1 MISRQAFEKIQ
12 ELSQQFK
19 SVAILGPRQSGKTT
33 LARACFPHKPYIS
46 LENPDSRRFAL
57 DDPKGFLQQFPEGAI
72 LDEIQRTPEILSYL
86 QQILDEDPRRGKF
99 ILTGSNNFLLVQ
111 SLTQSLAGRV
121 AYLDLLPL
129 SLAELKLLE
138 NGLADLD
145 TCIFQGGYPA
155 LWAENITASNWFPAY
170 LRTYVERD
178 VRIIS
183 NLENLA
189 AFEKTIALCAG
200 RVGQLLN
207 RQNIALEAG
216 VSDKT
221 VEAWLGI
228 LQASYIVFMLPPWFQ
243 NFNKRI
249 VKSPKLYFYDTGLA
263 CYLLGIRRPEE
274 LRLHPFRGAL
284 FENLMVVEMLKARLN
299 RGERSN
305 LFHWRDSTGN
315 EVDVLVH
322 NGTSQH
328 AVEIKSS
335 QTIATPFFKGLLYWG
350 KLSQQQGGTVL
361 YGGSENQIRSNGL
374 QVLSWRESATVGLPD
389 ITSNPTS
396 WSEKNEPPGTATI
409 PPGQSAW

>member
-374 QVLSWRESATVGLPD
+374 QVLSWRESGTVGLPD

-396 WSEKNEPPGTATI
+396 WS
-409 PPGQSAW
+409 

>member
-1 MISRQAFEKIQ
+1 MIARQAFEKVQ
-12 ELSQQFK
+12 ELARQFK

-33 LARACFPHKPYIS
+33 LARAVFPEKPYVS

-57 DDPKGFLQQFPEGAI
+57 EDPRGFLQQFPDGAI

-129 SLAELKLLE
+129 SLAELMPLE
-138 NGLADLD
+138 NALANVD
-145 TCIFQGGYPA
+145 TCIYQGGYPA
-155 LWAENITASNWFPAY
+155 IWAEGIAASNWFPAY

-178 VRIIS
+178 VRIIR

-228 LQASYIVFMLPPWFQ
+228 LQASYIVFLLPPWFQ

-263 CYLLGIRRPEE
+263 CYLLGIRKPED

-284 FENLMVVEMLKARLN
+284 FENLMVVEMLKSRFN
-299 RGERSN
+299 QGERSN
-305 LFHWRDSTGN
+305 LYHWRDSSGN
-315 EVDVLVH
+315 EIDVLIDKGIV
-322 NGTSQH
+322 QH
-328 AVEIKSS
+328 PVEMKSS
-335 QTIATPFFKGLLYWG
+335 QTISDSFFKGLHYWEH
-350 KLSQQQGGTVL
+350 LSQQKGGAIL
-361 YGGSENQIRSNGL
+361 YGGDETQTRSNGI
-374 QVLSWRESATVGLPD
+374 QVLPWRDAGKL
-389 ITSNPTS
+389 
-396 WSEKNEPPGTATI
+396 G
-409 PPGQSAW
+409 

>member
-374 QVLSWRESATVGLPD
+374 QVLSWRESGTVGLPD

>member
-263 CYLLGIRRPEE
+263 CYLLGIRHPEE

-374 QVLSWRESATVGLPD
+374 QVLSWRESGTVGLPD

>member
-99 ILTGSNNFLLVQ
+99 ILTGSNNFLLMQ

-361 YGGSENQIRSNGL
+361 YGGSETQIRSNGL
-374 QVLSWRESATVGLPD
+374 QVFSWRESGTVGLPD

-396 WSEKNEPPGTATI
+396 
-409 PPGQSAW
+409 

>member
-1 MISRQAFEKIQ
+1 MLGRYKYHYLCKSEFTFRICKDMIARQAFDKVK
-12 ELSQQFK
+12 ELSNQFK

-33 LARACFPHKPYIS
+33 LARAAFPDKPYVS
-46 LENPDSRRFAL
+46 LENPDTRNFAL
-57 DDPKGFLQQFPEGAI
+57 EDPKSFLNQFPDGAI

-99 ILTGSNNFLLVQ
+99 VLTGSNNFLLIH

-129 SLAELKLLE
+129 SLAELKPLE
-138 NGLADLD
+138 NALTDVD
-145 TCIFQGGYPA
+145 TCIFKGGYPT
-155 LWAENITASNWFPAY
+155 LWAEGIAATNWFPAY

-178 VRIIS
+178 VRIIR

-189 AFEKTIALCAG
+189 AFEKTISLCAG

-221 VEAWLGI
+221 VESWLGI
-228 LQASYIVFMLPPWFQ
+228 LQASYIVFLLPPWFQ

-263 CYLLGIRRPEE
+263 CYLLGIRKAED

-284 FENLMVVEMLKARLN
+284 FENLMVVEMLKARFN
-299 RGERSN
+299 QGERSN

-315 EVDVLVH
+315 EVDVLVDR
-322 NGTSQH
+322 GTIQH
-328 AVEIKSS
+328 AVEMKSS
-335 QTIATPFFKGLLYWG
+335 QTISASFFKGINYWEN
-350 KLSQQQGGTVL
+350 LSQQQGGTVI
-361 YGGSENQIRSNGL
+361 YGGEEIQIRSNGL
-374 QVLSWRESATVGLPD
+374 QVVPWKEAGTVGLV
-389 ITSNPTS
+389 
-396 WSEKNEPPGTATI
+396 
-409 PPGQSAW
+409 

>member
-99 ILTGSNNFLLVQ
+99 ILTGSNNFLLMQ

-361 YGGSENQIRSNGL
+361 YGGSETQIRSNGL
-374 QVLSWRESATVGLPD
+374 QVFSWRESGTVGLPD

-396 WSEKNEPPGTATI
+396 WS
-409 PPGQSAW
+409 

>member
-361 YGGSENQIRSNGL
+361 YGGSETQIRSNGL
-374 QVLSWRESATVGLPD
+374 QVFSWRESGTVGLPD

-396 WSEKNEPPGTATI
+396 WS
-409 PPGQSAW
+409 

>member
-1 MISRQAFEKIQ
+1 MKMKAETQYLCKSGFTIRICKDMIPRQAIVKVQ
-12 ELSQQFK
+12 ELARQFK

-33 LARACFPHKPYIS
+33 LARATFPEKPYIS

-57 DDPKGFLQQFPEGAI
+57 EDPRGFLGQFPDGAV
-72 LDEIQRTPEILSYL
+72 LDEIQRAPELLSYL
-86 QQILDEDPRRGKF
+86 QQILDEDTRRGKF

-129 SLAELKLLE
+129 SLAELKPIGNALV
-138 NGLADLD
+138 DVD

-155 LWAENITASNWFPAY
+155 LWADGILATNWFPAY

-178 VRIIS
+178 VRIIR

-207 RQNIALEAG
+207 RQNIAVEAG
-216 VSDKT
+216 VTDKT

-228 LQASYIVFMLPPWFQ
+228 LQASYIVFLLPPWFQ

-263 CYLLGIRRPEE
+263 CYLLGIRRPED

-284 FENLMVVEMLKARLN
+284 FENLMVIEMLKARLN
-299 RGERSN
+299 RGQRPN
-305 LFHWRDSTGN
+305 LFHWRDTTGN
-315 EVDVLVH
+315 EVDVVID
-322 NGTSQH
+322 NGVRQH
-328 AVEIKSS
+328 PVEIKSG
-335 QTIATPFFKGLLYWG
+335 QTVSDSFFKGLRYWE
-350 KLSQQQGGTVL
+350 KLSQQEGGTLV
-361 YGGSENQIRSNGL
+361 YGGLETQNRSNGL
-374 QVLSWRESATVGLPD
+374 QVLPWRDTETIGLL
-389 ITSNPTS
+389 
-396 WSEKNEPPGTATI
+396 
-409 PPGQSAW
+409 

>member
-1 MISRQAFEKIQ
+1 MIARQSFEKVQ
-12 ELSQQFK
+12 ELAQQFK

-33 LARACFPHKPYIS
+33 LSRAAFPEKPYVS
-46 LENPDSRRFAL
+46 LENPDARRFAL
-57 DDPKGFLQQFPEGAI
+57 EDPRGFLQQFPNGAI

-99 ILTGSNNFLLVQ
+99 VLTGSNNFLLVQ

-129 SLAELKLLE
+129 SLAELKPLDKAL
-138 NGLADLD
+138 DDVD

-155 LWAENITASNWFPAY
+155 LWAEGIPAANWFPAY

-178 VRIIS
+178 VRTIR

-228 LQASYIVFMLPPWFQ
+228 LQASYIVFLLPPRFQ

-263 CYLLGIRRPEE
+263 CYLLGIRRPED

-299 RGERSN
+299 QGERSN

-315 EVDVLVH
+315 EVDVIVDKGIL
-322 NGTSQH
+322 QK

-335 QTIATPFFKGLLYWG
+335 QTISDTFFKGLRYWE
-350 KLSQQQGGTVL
+350 KLSEQSGGTIV
-361 YGGSENQIRSNGL
+361 YGGDETQIRSSGL
-374 QVLSWRESATVGLPD
+374 QVIPWREAGK
-389 ITSNPTS
+389 I
-396 WSEKNEPPGTATI
+396 
-409 PPGQSAW
+409 